1 MVDFMAVAEACKAMV
16 CPTPALKQGTCDG
29 YGISAEGGLNFYIRR
44 TISPKIFFFFL
55 LWGGMSFTS
64 QLTAKSFEQNTGLT
78 PPT

>member
-44 TISPKIFFFFL
+44 TISPKIFFFF
-55 LWGGMSFTS
+55 FTLGWDVFYVS
-64 QLTAKSFEQNTGLT
+64 VNSKKL
-78 PPT
+78 